1 MMSKR
6 KENNAAPGRGRVA
19 LITGA
24 AAGIGRACAEL
35 FAERGYRVAL
45 ADRDEDRL
53 DTAMSAIVKKGG
65 DAMALPLDIADP
77 DACEAAADR
86 MVRTWGRID
95 AFVANAGIQ
104 VGGTLLETP
113 DHDWQRILGVNLN
126 GTAYSVRAVIPPM
139 LDHGSG
145 AIVIVSSVNAL
156 VGTAGMA
163 VYDMSK
169 AAVLGLSRSL
179 AAEYGT
185 RGIRVN
191 AVCPGNTL
199 TDFHL
204 DAMACRG
211 ISADEVR
218 EMTRGYGLLGRIA
231 EPREIAQAIA
241 FLAGDDASFIT
252 GQALVV
258 DGGFC
263 VAGARG

>member
-1 MMSKR
+1 MSGR
-6 KENNAAPGRGRVA
+6 KDNDAAKGHNRIA

-24 AAGIGRACAEL
+24 AAGIGRASAEL
-35 FAERGYRVAL
+35 FAELGYRVAL
-45 ADRDEDRL
+45 ADCDEQRL
-53 DTAMSAIVKKGG
+53 DIVKSVVVKSGG
-65 DAMALPLDIADP
+65 NVIALPFDIANRA
-77 DACEAAADR
+77 ACEAAVER
-86 MVRTWGRID
+86 VMRTWGRID
-95 AFVANAGIQ
+95 VLVANAGIQ
-104 VGGTLLETP
+104 VGGNLLETS
-113 DHDWQRILGVNLN
+113 DTDWQRILAVNLN
-126 GTAYSVRAVIPPM
+126 GTAYSARAAIPAM
-139 LDHGSG
+139 LEQGSG

-156 VGTAGMA
+156 VGTTGMV

-169 AAVLGLSRSL
+169 AAVLGLARSL
-179 AAEYGT
+179 AAEYGN

-204 DAMACRG
+204 DGMARKG

-252 GQALVV
+252 GQALAV
-258 DGGFC
+258 DGGFS
-263 VAGARG
+263 VAGSRG